1 MSNALWFDN
10 IRIYHLLIDRFNGGW
25 QTPPKSENVF
35 CGGNLQGVINKLDYI
50 KELGFNAV
58 MLSPIFKT
66 ANYHGYHTLNFD
78 EVDPH
83 YGTWEDYQQL
93 LDLAHDKGM
102 RIICDFVPNH
112 CWYQAPIF
120 EASLLKNGGKHR
132 DWFWY
137 KNDDSDEFVS
147 FLGFGDLPKFNLTN
161 PEVASFMIE
170 TAEKLVRMGVDAFRI
185 DHALGQPH
193 SFLKQFRERMQA
205 VRSDI
210 VVFGEVWAFGI
221 GPQLAS
227 QLYFKTDARLQ
238 EFLAQDTKPF
248 SQDSLQADY
257 VGTLDGVLDFAYRD
271 ILLEE
276 IHAGR
281 GIKGNTTLKR
291 KVEEHFAKYPKDFK
305 LILFLD
311 NHDTDRF
318 LFDCHDDVNLLQEAL
333 EFTKELSRPF
343 SFLYGTEQQMT
354 NNPSIFNAE
363 PYADLRVRN
372 CMDWT
377 KLANKTMNTE
387 TYKLGEELDSFNS
400 EEVQKGILDLL
411 EQGGSVVL
419 DMTACKYISSSGL
432 RVLLYTKK
440 VAASKGQKLYL
451 KGVSDE
457 VKDIMDVTGFN
468 NFFDYA

>member
-1 MSNALWFDN
+1 MNNAVWFDN

-35 CGGNLQGVINKLDYI
+35 CGGNLQGVIDKLNYI
-50 KELGFNAV
+50 KELGFNAI

-83 YGTWEDYQQL
+83 YGKWEDYQQL

-132 DWFWY
+132 DWFFY
-137 KNDDSDEFVS
+137 KNDDNDEFVS
-147 FLGFGDLPKFNLTN
+147 FLGFGDLPKFNL
-161 PEVASFMIE
+161 
-170 TAEKLVRMGVDAFRI
+170 
-185 DHALGQPH
+185 GQPH

-205 VRSDI
+205 IRSDI

-227 QLYFKTDARLQ
+227 QLYFKTDGRLQ
-238 EFLAQDTKPF
+238 EFLAQETKPF
-248 SQDSLQADY
+248 SQDDLQADY
-257 VGTLDGVLDFAYRD
+257 VDTLDGVLDFAYRD

-276 IHAGR
+276 VHAGR
-281 GIKGNTTLKR
+281 GIKGNATLKS

-305 LILFLD
+305 LVLFLD

-333 EFTKELSRPF
+333 EFTKGLPRPF
-343 SFLYGTEQQMT
+343 SFLYGTEQLMT

-377 KLANKTMNTE
+377 KK
-387 TYKLGEELDSFNS
+387 
-400 EEVQKGILDLL
+400 
-411 EQGGSVVL
+411 
-419 DMTACKYISSSGL
+419 
-432 RVLLYTKK
+432 
-440 VAASKGQKLYL
+440 
-451 KGVSDE
+451 
-457 VKDIMDVTGFN
+457 
-468 NFFDYA
+468 